1 MKTNPST
8 YKIKDLNGEKII
20 RSFYE
25 KELLQI
31 ILQMSYYP
39 QPDSHIKD
47 NVKVVLDL
55 LNYATKNELNH
66 ATSVD
71 TFDLAA
77 KKDFIALK
85 A

>member
-55 LNYATKNELNH
+55 LNYATKNELRH

>member
-55 LNYATKNELNH
+55 LNYATKNELHH